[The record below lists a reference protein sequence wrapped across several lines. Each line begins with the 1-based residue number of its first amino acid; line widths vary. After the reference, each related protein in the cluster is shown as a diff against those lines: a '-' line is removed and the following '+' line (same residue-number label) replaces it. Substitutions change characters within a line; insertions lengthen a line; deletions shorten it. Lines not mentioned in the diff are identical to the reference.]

1 MSFFPLSSNVSLSL
15 SQKKKKTQRLPLS
28 SLTGKVVPCSVVPV
42 GRLER
47 KVHRRVGVVLAVV
60 GEDGPGVGARALGG
74 LDL

>member
-15 SQKKKKTQRLPLS
+15 SQKKKTQRLPLS